1 MYKKTAIEI
10 RDLFLE
16 KKLTA
21 VEITT
26 YFLKRIEKFDSELK
40 CFINVLSKRALNKAK
55 ALDEKLK
62 NNLEYVGKLAAIPIV
77 IKDNIHILDE
87 ITTCGSKIL
96 TNYKAPFNSSL
107 VEFLENEGAIILG
120 KTNLD
125 EFAMGSSCE
134 DSSFFSTKNP
144 WNLNCV
150 PGGSSGG
157 SAASIS
163 ARLSLI
169 GFGSDTGGSV
179 RQPSAFCSVVGYKPT
194 YGRVSRYG
202 LVAFG
207 SSLDQIGPIATN
219 AKDIALIMEVIG
231 KHCKKDST
239 CLQFPQENYLDNM
252 LNSFKD
258 IKVGVPFHFLKD
270 LNPSIRKNFET
281 SLEILKQNGAEII
294 DINLDILKYSIAV
307 YYVIATAEASTNLA
321 RFDGIQYGKRSKS
334 AKTLNEIYELS
345 RKEGFGKE
353 VKKRIMLGTYVLSSG
368 YQEAY
373 YKKAQKVRTLII
385 KAFENAFS
393 ICDFVCIPTTPNTCF
408 EIGSIK
414 DPIQMY
420 LQDLF
425 TVPAN
430 IAGLPAI
437 SIPSGFDE
445 NNKPIAFQ
453 IFAPQLQDVK
463 LVQAASL
470 FEERLNLKPK
480 IPPLFDKE
488 I

>member
-1 MYKKTAIEI
+1 MYKKSAIEL

-21 VEITT
+21 LEITT
-26 YFLKRIEKFDSELK
+26 YFLKRIEKFDPTLK

-55 ALDEKLK
+55 ELDEKLK
-62 NNLEYVGKLAAIPIV
+62 NNEPVGRLSAIPIA
-77 IKDNIHILDE
+77 IKDNMHIFDE
-87 ITTCGSKIL
+87 ITTCASQFL
-96 TNYKAPFNSSL
+96 TNYKAPFSSTL
-107 VEFLENEGAIILG
+107 VELLESEGAIILG

-134 DSSFFSTKNP
+134 DSSFFPTKNP

-150 PGGSSGG
+150 SGGSSGG
-157 SAASIS
+157 STASVA
-163 ARLSLI
+163 ARLTPI

-179 RQPSAFCSVVGYKPT
+179 RQPSAFCSVFGYKPS

-239 CLQFPQENYLDNM
+239 SLNLPSEIYLENM
-252 LNSFKD
+252 LKNFKN
-258 IKVGVPFHFLKD
+258 IKVGIPYHFLEN
-270 LNPSIRKNFET
+270 LNPTIRKNFED
-281 SLEILKQNGAEII
+281 SLEVLKQNGAEVI

-321 RFDGIQYGKRSKS
+321 RFDGIRYGKRAKE
-334 AKTLNEIYELS
+334 AKTLNDIYELS
-345 RKEGFGKE
+345 REEGFGSE

-368 YQEAY
+368 YSEAY

-385 KAFENAFS
+385 QAFEEAFS
-393 ICDFVCIPTTPNTCF
+393 TCDFVCTPTTPNSCF

-414 DPIQMY
+414 NPIEMY
-420 LQDLF
+420 MQDLF

-430 IAGLPAI
+430 IASIPAI

-445 NNKPIAFQ
+445 ENKPIAFQ
-453 IFAPQLQDVK
+453 MFAPQLQDVK

-470 FEERLNLKPK
+470 FEEKLNLKTK

-488 I
+488 

>member
-1 MYKKTAIEI
+1 MYRKSAIEL

-21 VEITT
+21 EEITT
-26 YFLKRIEKFDSELK
+26 YFLNRIEKYDRELK
-40 CFINVLSKRALNKAK
+40 CYINVLSKRALNTAK
-55 ALDEKLK
+55 KLDEKLK
-62 NNLEYVGKLAAIPIV
+62 NNERVGRLAAIPIA

-87 ITTCGSKIL
+87 ITTCASQFL
-96 TNYKAPFNSSL
+96 TNYRAPFNSTL
-107 VEFLENEGAIILG
+107 VEILESEGAIILG

-134 DSSFFSTKNP
+134 DSSFFPTKNP
-144 WNLNCV
+144 WNLSCV

-157 SAASIS
+157 STASVS
-163 ARLSLI
+163 ARLTPI

-179 RQPSAFCSVVGYKPT
+179 RQPSAFCSVVGYKPS

-219 AKDIALIMEVIG
+219 AKDIGLIMEAIG

-239 CLQFPQENYLDNM
+239 SLNLPQEIYLENM
-252 LNSFKD
+252 LESYKN
-258 IKVGVPFHFLKD
+258 IKIGVPFHFLEN
-270 LNPSIRKNFET
+270 LNPSIRKNFDA

-321 RFDGIQYGKRSKS
+321 RFDGIRYGKRSKN
-334 AKTLNEIYELS
+334 AKTLNDIYKLS
-345 RKEGFGKE
+345 REEGFGEE

-368 YQEAY
+368 YKNAY
-373 YKKAQKVRTLII
+373 YTKAQKVRTLII
-385 KAFENAFS
+385 KAFADAFS
-393 ICDFVCIPTTPNTCF
+393 TCDFVCTPATPNTCF
-408 EIGSIK
+408 EFDSIK
-414 DPIQMY
+414 NPIDMY
-420 LQDLF
+420 RQDLF

-430 IAGLPAI
+430 IAGIPAI
-437 SIPSGFDE
+437 SIPSGFDKD
-445 NNKPIAFQ
+445 NKPIAFQ
-453 IFAPQLQDVK
+453 MFAPQLHDVR

-470 FEERLNLKPK
+470 FEKKINLKLK

-488 I
+488 